1 MSREVYNFYRVKMIG
16 DYRMKTIQAVYQDGV
31 FRPIGVVVLPEK
43 TTVEFEPRVLGQQ
56 QDNAMLEA
64 FEILS
69 HSFDSG
75 QPDLAARHNEHQP

>member
-1 MSREVYNFYRVKMIG
+1 
-16 DYRMKTIQAVYQDGV
+16 MKTVQAVYEGGV
-31 FRPIGVVVLPEK
+31 FRPIGDVALPEK
-43 TTVEFEPRVLGQQ
+43 ARVEFEPRVIEPQ

-69 HSFDSG
+69 HSYDTG